1 MDKEEVKDWFK
12 KRKISYYHE
21 EEKGLLFLQ
30 FCSIRCP
37 IIHGFSNSGLEEL
50 EFEELQGLLFMF
62 SVSRFHELW
71 VCLKSPSLIFFYVI
85 LFNGLCFFF
94 LVNSVIFLVKFALYL
109 DGLIAL

>member
-1 MDKEEVKDWFK
+1 
-12 KRKISYYHE
+12 
-21 EEKGLLFLQ
+21 
-30 FCSIRCP
+30 
-37 IIHGFSNSGLEEL
+37 LEEL

-94 LVNSVIFLVKFALYL
+94 F
-109 DGLIAL
+109 G